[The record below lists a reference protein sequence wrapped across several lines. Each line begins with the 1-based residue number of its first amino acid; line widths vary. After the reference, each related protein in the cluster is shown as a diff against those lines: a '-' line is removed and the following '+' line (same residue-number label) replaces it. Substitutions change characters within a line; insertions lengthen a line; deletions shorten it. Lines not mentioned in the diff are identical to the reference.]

1 MSELLFLIPESSGL
15 VKGCG
20 FTEVWVSIP
29 RLLYFLR
36 MPQFSTMELGELY
49 LRSSYC
55 KLPASLSK
63 ADTDGS
69 HTPNHCLT
77 SDFTRNKH

>member
-49 LRSSYC
+49 L
-55 KLPASLSK
+55 
-63 ADTDGS
+63 
-69 HTPNHCLT
+69 
-77 SDFTRNKH
+77 